1 MLSLF
6 SKISK
11 KCISKFKRA
20 YIGDIRTSSHKK
32 EEIYMKNYLASLERL
47 GEEEVLLPLLDK
59 ISDKLVLA
67 AAIIGGPFFIYLLF
81 QFSILFF

>member
-1 MLSLF
+1 
-6 SKISK
+6 
-11 KCISKFKRA
+11 
-20 YIGDIRTSSHKK
+20 
-32 EEIYMKNYLASLERL
+32 MKNYLASLERL

-67 AAIIGGPFFIYLLF
+67 TAIIGGPFFIYLIF